1 MQWSRI
7 KTLFILC
14 FLVLDIYLLF
24 IFLDKQKEADI
35 AILERPDMTIENQL
49 EAENIKVGK
58 LPEEQPDESFLSVK
72 QKEFTDSEI
81 QKLEKKDH
89 QQLSVINDTLI
100 FSQFDDPIAVPD
112 KAKSET
118 ITELIK
124 DQVLHPEE
132 YVFWDW
138 NKEFNV
144 ILFFQ
149 KKNDR
154 PIYFNQNG
162 MILFFLNDDNE
173 IVSYTQTMLGE
184 QEDRDD
190 KKSIIKPIKAIETLY
205 RWSQLNEGEQ
215 VTSMNMGYHTI
226 VPLPDGVQVFV
237 PTWKV
242 TVNDE
247 RNYFVNAI
255 EGFIF
260 WGKDEDFLE
269 ETMEEYSEKVRSSES
284 ESELRED
291 FLRQLNKKLDM
302 SNQRGDKE

>member
-14 FLVLDIYLLF
+14 FIILDVYLLF

-35 AILERPDMTIENQL
+35 GILERPDTTIEKQL
-49 EAENIKVGK
+49 EAENIKVGQ
-58 LPEEQPDESFLSVK
+58 LPEEQPDESFLSVQ
-72 QKEFTDSEI
+72 QKKFTADEI
-81 QKLEKKDH
+81 RQIENKDD
-89 QQLSVINDTLI
+89 QELSMMNETFI
-100 FSQFDDPIAVPD
+100 FSKFIEPITVP
-112 KAKSET
+112 KGAKSEI
-118 ITELIK
+118 ITELVN
-124 DQVLHPEE
+124 DHVLYPDE

-138 NKEFNV
+138 NKDFNV

-184 QEDRDD
+184 EEDRDD

-205 RWSQLNEGEQ
+205 RWSQLNAGEE
-215 VTSMNMGYHTI
+215 VTSMKIGYHTI

-242 TVNDE
+242 TVNHE

-269 ETMEEYSEKVRSSES
+269 ETMEEYSEKVRSTENQ
-284 ESELRED
+284 SELRED
-291 FLRQLNKKLDM
+291 LLRQLNKKLEM
-302 SNQRGDKE
+302 SNHRGEKE